1 MSEEKTMSLWQ
12 HLEELR
18 WTISKILVV
27 VLVSTGIG
35 LFFVD
40 GLLAI
45 LIAPLNEMIL
55 KSSVKLNQA
64 GPFDGVMIKMK
75 VGILAGVVVSIP
87 FVLLLLWSFV
97 SPGLKKKER
106 DCFWWI
112 YSSITV
118 LFTIGVIAGYY
129 SLSILMPILVTF
141 GVEGAENL
149 WRLRDYIDFVFV
161 WLLGAGILFQLPL
174 FIVILVKL
182 GLVKIA
188 TLKKMRKYAIVVSF
202 ITSAIITPTPD
213 AISQL
218 IVAVPLYLLY
228 EIGIFAATL
237 HKKKEVD
244 ETDLDDGLSG

>member
-27 VLVSTGIG
+27 VLVTTGIG

-40 GLLAI
+40 GLLEI

-75 VGILAGVVVSIP
+75 AGILAGVVVSIP

-129 SLSILMPILVTF
+129 SLPSSC
-141 GVEGAENL
+141 
-149 WRLRDYIDFVFV
+149 R
-161 WLLGAGILFQLPL
+161 
-174 FIVILVKL
+174 
-182 GLVKIA
+182 
-188 TLKKMRKYAIVVSF
+188 
-202 ITSAIITPTPD
+202 
-213 AISQL
+213 
-218 IVAVPLYLLY
+218 YLL
-228 EIGIFAATL
+228 
-237 HKKKEVD
+237 
-244 ETDLDDGLSG
+244 LSALKARRTCGG